1 MIVENYWKMLSSI
14 QTAGA
19 VQGDY
24 TDISGAT
31 RYVVDPSTARN
42 MNNLQS
48 SMGAIYGSSTATPMS
63 YYDTTVADRIN
74 NNLVAT
80 IGIAINIARD
90 VGGMT
95 RMFTITG
102 RNYGSDITIARVGI
116 TKYLDYGSGD
126 KNYLLAEVDLA
137 EPIFVPG
144 GDHNFNI
151 LLAWDDKDVAQIQT
165 N

>member
-1 MIVENYWKMLSSI
+1 MIVENYWKMLASI
-14 QTAGA
+14 QTNGCI
-19 VQGDY
+19 QGDY
-24 TDISGAT
+24 TDITGAT
-31 RYVVDPSTARN
+31 RNVLDPSNARVY
-42 MNNLQS
+42 NNLVGD
-48 SMGAIYGSSTATPMS
+48 MNAIYGSSTSTPMS

-80 IGIAINIARD
+80 TGMAINIARD

-95 RMFTITG
+95 RVFTITG

-116 TKYLDYGSGD
+116 TKYMAYGSGD
-126 KNYLLAEVDLA
+126 RNYLLAEVDLA
-137 EPIFVPG
+137 EPIVVPG

-151 LLAWDDKDVAQIQT
+151 LLSWDDKDVAQIQT